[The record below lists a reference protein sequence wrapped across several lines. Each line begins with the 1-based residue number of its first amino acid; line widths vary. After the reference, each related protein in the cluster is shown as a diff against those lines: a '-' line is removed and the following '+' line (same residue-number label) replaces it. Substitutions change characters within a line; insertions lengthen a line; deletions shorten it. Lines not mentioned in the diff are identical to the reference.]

1 MNEFEALIQRR
12 ELLVEKISNME
23 YEIYKIDQRASL
35 LHRKKIENVDVS
47 QSLNGLVNK
56 VSIFIPTICHRI

>member
-23 YEIYKIDQRASL
+23 YEIYKIDRSL
-35 LHRKKIENVDVS
+35 SSPQEKIENVDVLS
-47 QSLNGLVNK
+47 
-56 VSIFIPTICHRI
+56 H